1 MSDGATP
8 PVFSCQC
15 KLGFSGTSC
24 TTLTNFC
31 TTPTAAGVA
40 DGTTVCGAT
49 TTSLTTCL
57 PITARNAL
65 GVLPGKNFFLGQFC
79 VFNLFEFKFLGYVC
93 VPAGINPATSRC
105 LSSGKQV
112 DGSNLVQ
119 LQCSA
124 RPVPAG

>member
-24 TTLTNFC
+24 TTLNNFC
-31 TTPTAAGVA
+31 TTATAVGAANGDGV
-40 DGTTVCGAT
+40 CLAT
-49 TTSLTTCL
+49 ASLTICL
-57 PITARNAL
+57 PITARNAP

-93 VPAGINPATSRC
+93 VPTTIDSTKSRC

-124 RPVPAG
+124 RPLAG

>member
-1 MSDGATP
+1 MSDGADP

-31 TTPTAAGVA
+31 TTVSSAAAGAV
-40 DGTTVCGAT
+40 DGNVVCAAT
-49 TTSLTTCL
+49 ASLTTCL

-93 VPAGINPATSRC
+93 VPANIDSTKSRC

-124 RPVPAG
+124 RLI